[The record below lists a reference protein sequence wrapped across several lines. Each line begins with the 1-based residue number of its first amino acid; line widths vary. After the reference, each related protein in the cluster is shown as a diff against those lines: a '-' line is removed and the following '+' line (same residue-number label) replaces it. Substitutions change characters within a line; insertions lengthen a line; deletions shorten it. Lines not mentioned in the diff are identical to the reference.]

1 MANREVARNKTL
13 EQQRVIINQVA
24 ADVGDVSTLNTS
36 DKSSVTNAVNELK
49 LSASKVANAVDTTS
63 TTDISIPFLADTSA
77 ATTLKYNPNITFQP
91 STNTFKTR
99 NIRINDTAG
108 KVTLPEGT
116 SESPSLTFES
126 AGRTA
131 VGLYRKNDSVGVGFA
146 GRNPQI
152 FFNADGTISSAGVKT
167 ANASELALTNNP
179 KCLYVSEQEYYAS
192 DSWTNNGLSLNKPFK
207 SITRAL
213 LEAARQSYVGD
224 TSTEKNNDKFEY
236 FTIIIF
242 PGNYEIDNRPGRSL
256 SVENAIDFFSNRNNY
271 GPTGKVGSVVPANL
285 VTSTT
290 SSFVYNQSTI
300 TVASAANIVAGLRVV
315 GPGIP
320 DNCFVKS
327 NYVSGTS
334 IPLVDSVGSDLPTTG
349 AQTNVT
355 IEFYQSV
362 SLRAAANYTNV
373 SATGGSGSLATFD
386 VQFTSTEIIV
396 KANNLGSAYFANE
409 LLTIPSAS
417 LGDTGALQILITS
430 LYDDSEV
437 AITQNLYLLN
447 PPSGG
452 VIVPR
457 GTSLVGLDLRKT
469 VVRPKYIPDP
479 TIPPSG
485 NQRNQDASDLI
496 KANREYIQS
505 EAFGYLQSKKT
516 LKAISAI
523 TNGAT
528 FSTAPTVFEP
538 DVFTCTGHG
547 FVENTPV
554 KFVNIP
560 TNTTLQTNAVYYVEY
575 IDANSFRIK
584 KTKTGAPLSDV
595 RTATAVT
602 IGSLSVYSFN
612 VGSESC
618 RRDIGYFIDSLA
630 YDLSRGGNSK
640 LYDNAEY
647 YVTGKSTQLIKG
659 DTEIRDTLNCLR
671 YATNLAASAVRNH
684 EFSAKGSASGTTL
697 TLTNSQFGITEG
709 MIVTASGIGG
719 TVKVSSITYPTNRNT
734 DAANLIL
741 KNKELIADVAV
752 GRMKAFYPAFTIP
765 NGDQN
770 CKDDIK
776 AVIET
781 IAYNLANGGNDK
793 VYDAAKLYVDNT
805 YLVGEEVQSVYAF
818 NQARDLAIEAM
829 RNVTITINGYST
841 LSQIKDLTLIADPAT
856 GSNTSASSC
865 ANTAS
870 AITTLFG
877 IITTAIT
884 VDTMTSFTRIV
895 GTATGPTTN
904 GAVATLTLDT
914 NVGTLTNVDF
924 TFSAKNTY
932 KYGFV
937 SPYYDSKFDSYPNF
951 DNTYLASS
959 GTTTECQAVSE
970 SLFTLYSIFSTILN
984 NPGSYI
990 LSTVVDDAGNEIYNP
1005 NYVQKSYPYGY
1016 DRDLETAIFRVTGG
1030 CYFWQMTFKDGS
1042 STNMPYYV
1050 DAAGNLTQYTQLTG
1064 EPSDVQKETYRVLSE
1079 NRTLIINTV
1088 YNALLAQYPSFTY
1101 GYATTGNTAVDTAA
1115 INALKAKCKRD
1126 IGYIF
1131 DAVACDLYDGGN
1143 ANIYDSVLFY
1153 FNATKT
1159 ALSTVG
1165 LAGETAES
1173 IWAFNLLSTQMQA
1186 LVVDTTLKI
1195 KIQTEIGYLTTALT
1209 TQVVTNL
1216 PTRSE
1221 NNNVGQFPC
1230 SHHKLV
1236 TFKFAGKQELK
1247 DYYDKIEAVYN
1258 ANFDPD
1264 IPAVSTATVS
1274 SITNDTTGDI
1284 FSTDLAHGF
1293 AENTPVKFRPYV
1305 NSNIKLNQYKTYY
1318 VKYINTNKFKL
1329 KKALSIIPYVSNQA
1343 ADAYN
1348 AIMNNLS
1355 YIANEAYYAINATT
1369 PITIPSNS
1377 TAADCL
1383 DDVVDVLKCI
1393 AYNVKYGYNNKAWEA
1408 GNVYASGQYV
1418 STNKTATINVLNK
1431 ARDAAI
1437 AAMRATGSS
1446 LDATSRIAFTRSFSS
1461 ISRAGNGVVTVNTTN
1476 AHGLAAGDK
1485 IVITASN
1492 TNFNTT
1498 DASPATVLASGLT
1511 ATSFTYNSTSILI
1524 PAGATGTFRKADST
1538 QVYDSALIVD
1548 SSPAKCASIASAI
1561 TTLFQIVTT
1570 AITNDNMNHVAI
1582 TVPPITP
1589 TEDSEEVLTNIVS
1602 GTVSSISINVY
1613 DLDAYSQRKEENQ
1626 IVGDATKNTTI
1637 DTVSSASPYIF
1648 NCSLRSV
1655 YGMSGLHANGEDTT
1669 GFKSM
1674 VLAQY
1679 TGISLQRDNRAFT
1692 RLNFLNGLTSNKI
1705 NSADNRFTKVD
1716 SEYIDY
1722 WRNYHVKAS
1731 NDGFLQVVSVFAVG
1745 FADHFISDTG
1755 SDISITNSNS
1765 NFGNIATLSIGY
1777 KATAFA
1783 QDTRGQIV
1791 GIIPPKGIDYSKTN
1805 AVILDEIDYRTITK
1819 WNESRII
1826 NGGIGE
1832 NRFGKIYIKSTD
1844 VNGLYTKDGLPE
1856 YTDPDGNKWLLIDGV
1871 NYLLGKGKNIAY
1883 KSNGDYETTS
1893 VQKEYVYGS
1902 FTKFNGSTEQGEY
1915 RSRLRDR
1922 NPSNPLDCQ
1931 TSYETL
1937 ITTKTVTYSNTSS
1950 TITVPDA
1957 TGITAGQKITSSLP
1971 GIPTNTYV
1979 SSSYVSGTT
1988 IPLVNASGVSVNT
2001 TAAQTDALI
2010 KFFRIISI
2018 PENARRQFYGWEYSE
2033 TSGGIDLGSLVIYI
2047 DEYVMYD
2054 DVFYH
2059 NDYKTIVQN
2068 RANLAGQTAVFPGSG
2083 VVSTGAINPSGD
2095 TVSGIPLNYNDSYN
2109 YAYGNILKRIL
2120 QRYDS
2125 DVNYTL
2131 NTTDSLEYEPG
2142 STIANGYL
2150 KRVSDTRLSKDH
2162 IWRFVYKIPKESNA
2176 KPPERKYVIQVLSEN
2191 APVYTKSYYIYDV
2204 ETVDEYIADEQDG
2217 IYYLTVL
2224 DSNVKNIRSSTNS
2237 LKYGYSQNQY
2247 FLYPEVDLDKP
2258 EWNPKEAVSVY
2269 DNNVKIRTV
2278 VLDDT
2283 NIDADN
2289 YERVTSYSITGEL
2302 TKNFVNYI
2310 TDSNARQASLPSS
2323 SLLPST
2329 SNYKFSDIKQVYLTP
2344 SYNTIGVN
2352 KEVFSGSNLSDR
2364 IVKFKRSC
2372 SASPNNTELLNVTDI
2387 EKLTVGAELTTISAS
2402 GGTIPTGVTITITSI
2417 DIEQRKVTLSASIT
2431 ISTTT
2436 VYTYTFNN
2444 PIFIKIHRPSN
2455 IRASGH
2461 TWEYV
2466 GYGPGNYSTAFPVF
2480 QTIVLNRQQII
2491 NSQTIERNG
2500 GFNGSSGTN
2509 SNGDFFIGTQ
2519 VIDTK
2524 GSQSETVN
2532 VPKLKTSAQNRLIDP
2547 TDLLFITAA
2556 SSSGTGNL
2564 SAFSE
2569 NLQNT
2574 VRTQLSDQSSKT
2586 VTYDK
2591 VTVANLEVGTNIK
2604 ISGSIDIRNSN
2615 MNAVDSQLLFP
2626 KFSGDGKKYGFAK
2639 RVDTET
2645 VNWTASRLALP
2656 DDGFVTARD
2665 LGEWAYIN
2673 RVTGS
2678 SLAQV
2683 WSTLQD
2689 GQYLY
2694 AAKTEG
2700 VTRSYT
2706 FQYGTNFTYTPTSA
2720 QMNTVDFYLKIGKIP
2735 TSILTENQGLSG
2747 FIYVNVAGISTAFP
2761 TIKGLDPLD
2770 VNGGVEWRALKNAWL
2785 NPETSET
2792 GVSGNFVIS
2801 YYIYSPSLIIYNVNP
2816 FEV

>member
-1 MANREVARNKTL
+1 MAIREVSKNNTL
-13 EQQRVIINQVA
+13 EQQRIIINQNA
-24 ADVGDVSTLNTS
+24 SDLGDLAILNTS

-49 LSASKVANAVDTTS
+49 LSAGKVSNVSDTTS
-63 TTDISIPFLADTSA
+63 STDISIPFLADNSSE
-77 ATTLKYNPNITFQP
+77 TTLKYNTNITFQP

-99 NIRINDTAG
+99 NIKINNIAG
-108 KVTLPEGT
+108 KITIPEGT

-152 FFNADGTISSAGVKT
+152 FFNSDGTISSAGVIT
-167 ANASELALTNNP
+167 ANASELQLTNNP

-192 DSWTNNGLSLNKPFK
+192 DSWTNTGLSLNKPFK

-213 LEAARQSYVGD
+213 LEVSRQSYVGD

-236 FTIIIF
+236 FSIIIF
-242 PGNYEIDNRPGRSL
+242 PGNYEIDNRPGKSL
-256 SVENAIDFFSNRNNY
+256 SVENAIDFFSSRNNY
-271 GPTGKVGSVVPANL
+271 GPTGKIGSVVPANI
-285 VTSTT
+285 VASTT

-300 TVASAANIVAGLRVV
+300 IVASAVNIVAGLRVI

-334 IPLVDSVGSDLPTTG
+334 IPLVDSVGSDLRTTG
-349 AQTNVT
+349 AQTNVS

-373 SATGGSGSLATFD
+373 GATGGSGSSATFD

-417 LGDTGALQILITS
+417 LGGTGSLQILITS

-437 AITQNLYLLN
+437 AIIENLHLLN

-469 VVRPKYIPDP
+469 VIRPKYIPDP

-485 NQRNQDASDLI
+485 NQKNQDASDLI

-516 LKAISAI
+516 LRAVSAI

-547 FVENTPV
+547 FVENTPI

-560 TNTTLQTNAVYYVEY
+560 TNTTLQINAVYYIDY

-595 RTATAVT
+595 RNGTTVT
-602 IGSLSVYSFN
+602 IGSLSTYSFN

-618 RRDIGYFIDSLA
+618 KRDIGYFIDSLA

-659 DTEIRDTLNCLR
+659 DTEVADTLNCLR
-671 YATNLAASAVRNH
+671 YATNLAASAIRNH
-684 EFSAKGSASGTTL
+684 EFTVKGSASNTTV
-697 TLTNSQFGITEG
+697 TLTNSKFGITEG

-719 TVKVSSITYPTNRNT
+719 TVKVSSITY
-734 DAANLIL
+734 
-741 KNKELIADVAV
+741 
-752 GRMKAFYPAFTIP
+752 
-765 NGDQN
+765 
-770 CKDDIK
+770 
-776 AVIET
+776 
-781 IAYNLANGGNDK
+781 
-793 VYDAAKLYVDNT
+793 
-805 YLVGEEVQSVYAF
+805 S
-818 NQARDLAIEAM
+818 
-829 RNVTITINGYST
+829 
-841 LSQIKDLTLIADPAT
+841 
-856 GSNTSASSC
+856 
-865 ANTAS
+865 
-870 AITTLFG
+870 
-877 IITTAIT
+877 
-884 VDTMTSFTRIV
+884 
-895 GTATGPTTN
+895 TN
-904 GAVATLTLDT
+904 GAVTTLTLDT

-937 SPYYDSKFDSYPNF
+937 TPYYDSKFDSYPNF
-951 DNTYLASS
+951 DNTYVSSS
-959 GTTTECQAVSE
+959 GTITECQTVSE
-970 SLFTLYSIFSTILN
+970 SLFTLYSVFSTILN

-990 LSTVVDDAGNEIYNP
+990 LPTLVSDLGVETSNS
-1005 NYVQKSYPYGY
+1005 NYVEKSYPYGY

-1042 STNMPYYV
+1042 LTNLPYYV
-1050 DAAGNLTQYTQLTG
+1050 NAAGNLTQYNQLTG
-1064 EPSDVQKETYRVLSE
+1064 EPSDIQKETYRVLSE
-1079 NRTLIINTV
+1079 DRTSIINTV

-1101 GYATTGNTAVDTAA
+1101 GYTNTGNPSIDTPA

-1126 IGYIF
+1126 IGHIF

-1143 ANIYDSVLFY
+1143 ANIYDSILLY
-1153 FNATKT
+1153 FNATQT
-1159 ALSTVG
+1159 ALSTGG
-1165 LAGETAES
+1165 LAGETSQS
-1173 IWAFNLLSTQMQA
+1173 IWAFNELITKMQA
-1186 LVVDTTLKI
+1186 SVVDSTLKT
-1195 KIQTEIGYLTTALT
+1195 KVATEIGYLTTALT

-1216 PTRSE
+1216 PTRNE

-1329 KKALSIIPYVSNQA
+1329 KKASSIIPYVSNSA

-1355 YIANEAYYAINATT
+1355 YIANEAYYAINATS

-1377 TAADCL
+1377 TATDCL
-1383 DDVVDVLKCI
+1383 DDVVDVLKSI

-1461 ISRAGNGVVTVNTTN
+1461 ISRSSTTVTVNTTN

-1498 DASPATVLASGLT
+1498 DASPATVLGTGLT
-1511 ATSFTYNSTSILI
+1511 STAFTYTLGTGTIA
-1524 PAGATGTFRKADST
+1524 AGATGTFRKADST

-1548 SSPAKCASIASAI
+1548 SSSPKCASIASAI
-1561 TTLFQIVTT
+1561 TTLFEIVTT

-1602 GTVSSISINVY
+1602 STVSSLSIKVY
-1613 DLDAYSQRKEENQ
+1613 DIDAYSQRREENQ
-1626 IVGDATKNTTI
+1626 IVGDATKNTSI
-1637 DTVSSASPYIF
+1637 DTVSSASPYVF

-1679 TGISLQRDNRAFT
+1679 TGISLQRDNRAFI

-1705 NSADNRFTKVD
+1705 NSADDRFTKVD
-1716 SEYIDY
+1716 SEYIDE

-1731 NDGFLQVVSVFAVG
+1731 NNAFLQVVSVFAVG

-1765 NFGNIATLSIGY
+1765 NFGNIATLSTGY
-1777 KATAFA
+1777 KATSFQ

-1791 GIIPPKGIDYSKTN
+1791 GIIPPKGIDYAKTN

-1856 YTDPDGNKWLLIDGV
+1856 YTDQDGNKWLLIDGV

-1988 IPLVNASGVSVNT
+1988 IPLVNASGVSVT
-2001 TAAQTDALI
+2001 TNSEQTDASV
-2010 KFFRIISI
+2010 KFFRIISV
-2018 PENARRQFYGWEYSE
+2018 PENAKRQFYGWEYSE
-2033 TSGGIDLGSLVIYI
+2033 TSGGIDLGSLVIYV

-2059 NDYKTIVQN
+2059 NDYKTLIQN
-2068 RANLAGQTAVFPGSG
+2068 RANNVGQTAVFPGSG
-2083 VVSTGAINPSGD
+2083 VVSTGAVNPSGN

-2109 YAYGNILKRIL
+2109 YASGNILKRIL

-2131 NTTDSLEYEPG
+2131 NTTDSLEYEAG
-2142 STIANGYL
+2142 STIANAYI
-2150 KRVSDTRLSKDH
+2150 KRVSDNRLSKDH
-2162 IWRFVYKIPKESNA
+2162 IWRFIYKIPKESNA
-2176 KPPERKYVIQVLSEN
+2176 KPPERKYVIQVLAEN
-2191 APVYTKSYYIYDV
+2191 APSYNKSYYIYDV
-2204 ETVDEYIADEQDG
+2204 ETIDEYIADEQDG
-2217 IYYLTVL
+2217 VYYLTVL

-2278 VLDDT
+2278 VLDNT
-2283 NIDADN
+2283 NLSSDN

-2302 TKNFVNYI
+2302 TKNLVNYI
-2310 TDSNARQASLPSS
+2310 TDSNCRQASLPSS
-2323 SLLPST
+2323 SLMAAT
-2329 SNYKFSDIKQVYLTP
+2329 SDYKFSDIKQVYPIP

-2352 KEVFSGSNLSDR
+2352 KEIFSGSILSDR
-2364 IVKFKRSC
+2364 IVKFKRTC

-2431 ISTTT
+2431 SSNNS

-2466 GYGPGNYSTAFPVF
+2466 GYGPGNYSTAFPAF

-2564 SAFSE
+2564 SAFSD

-2626 KFSGDGKKYGFAK
+2626 KFSRDGKKYGFAK

-2645 VNWTASRLALP
+2645 VNWTSSRLSLP
-2656 DDGFVTARD
+2656 EDGFVTARD

-2678 SLAQV
+2678 ATSQIWA
-2683 WSTLQD
+2683 TLQD

-2700 VTRSYT
+2700 VTRSYA

-2720 QMNTVDFYLKIGKIP
+2720 QINIVDFYLKIGKIP
-2735 TSILTENQGLSG
+2735 SSILTENQGLSG
-2747 FIYVNVAGISTAFP
+2747 FIYVNVTGISTAFP

-2770 VNGGVEWRALKNAWL
+2770 VNGGVEWKALKNAWL

-2792 GVSGNFVIS
+2792 GISGNFVIS
-2801 YYIYSPSLIIYNVNP
+2801 YYIYSPVLIIYNINP